1 MDTSTV
7 FLGVIALATLLM
19 ATVQLAMV
27 VYGTRL
33 ARRFDRLVDVVEK
46 EIRPTLG
53 RVNAMSEDMSRAT
66 SLAAVQAERFDQ
78 LFARLVEQVDRF
90 SDLTEDAVVEPMRR
104 GAALLQGLKVV
115 MAVLR
120 GVERAG
126 PAGDTEVGG
135 EADGPQVT
143 PTQ

>member
-7 FLGVIALATLLM
+7 FLGVIALATIVM
-19 ATVQLAMV
+19 ATVQLAMI

-33 ARRFDRLVDVVEK
+33 AQRFDRLVDVVEK

-66 SLAAVQAERFDQ
+66 SLAAVQAERFDK
-78 LFARLVEQVDRF
+78 LFARLVEQVDHF
-90 SDLTEDAVVEPMRR
+90 SELTEDAVVEPMRR

-120 GVERAG
+120 GVERTG
-126 PAGDTEVGG
+126 PAADTEVGAG
-135 EADGPQVT
+135 GDGHG
-143 PTQ
+143 

>member
-7 FLGVIALATLLM
+7 FLGVIALATIVM
-19 ATVQLAMV
+19 ATVQLAMI
-27 VYGTRL
+27 VYGSRL
-33 ARRFDRLVDVVEK
+33 ARRLDRLVDVVEK

-66 SLAAVQAERFDQ
+66 SLAAVQAERFDK
-78 LFARLVEQVDRF
+78 LFARLAEQVDHF
-90 SDLTEDAVVEPMRR
+90 SELTEDAVVEPMRR

-126 PAGDTEVGG
+126 PAADTEVGAG
-135 EADGPQVT
+135 GDGHG
-143 PTQ
+143 